1 MAHVAF
7 HVLIVEDD
15 QSAAELARM
24 FLQSQGHR
32 VEVVNSGRAA
42 LTRLSTTP
50 VPDVVLLD
58 VVMPELSG
66 IETLRHYRQAGG
78 AVPVVMVSGL
88 DEPQTVV
95 GAMRVGASDWVT
107 KPLNREDLI
116 ETLERVIER
125 NPVRASTST
134 SVITQ
139 AGTPA
144 RGLGVSQAMRR
155 IEALLDR
162 VADADVPILITGES
176 GVGKDVIARELHAR
190 SNRRERVF
198 VKINCAALPENLL
211 ESELCGYERGAFTGA
226 QRAKPGQFELAHGG
240 TLFLDEIG
248 EMPAPL
254 QAKLLQALQ
263 DGEFYRVGG
272 QKKVR
277 VDVRVIVATNV
288 NLEKAI
294 ADGRFREDLYY
305 RLNVVQV
312 RVPPL
317 RERREDIPI
326 LLNAFIERY
335 GRRYGR
341 SAADVPPEVVQRF
354 LAYDW
359 PGNVR
364 ELENLV
370 RRLMVLRDP
379 SYVYAE
385 MRSGKAPLDMAA
397 EIPPPAPAYATP
409 QPPALV
415 TAAPATVAPI
425 LPPVASAARS
435 ARSAPPMIAAP
446 RYLAPDLPM
455 SAVDASARRP
465 YADEALSRATPPPY
479 MRGGTYPFGGYASG
493 AAGRPLGEVVAE
505 EFALAGE
512 NGKVDLKALGRK
524 AAEIAEREAIVAMLA
539 RTGGSK
545 REAAGRLGISY
556 KAILYK
562 IREFGIGRPRASRK
576 AIVESPLPA
585 ETSPLV
591 GLDEDLDEEFG
602 EEEVSA
608 R

>member
-1 MAHVAF
+1 MSHVSL

-15 QSAAELARM
+15 EPAAELVRM
-24 FLQSQGHR
+24 FLHSQGHR
-32 VEVVNSGRAA
+32 VEVVTGGRAA
-42 LTRLSTTP
+42 VARLAASP
-50 VPDVVLLD
+50 LPDVVLLD
-58 VVMPELSG
+58 MVMPEMSG
-66 IETLRHYRQAGG
+66 IETLRRYRAAGG
-78 AVPVVMVSGL
+78 TVPVIMVSGL
-88 DEPQTVV
+88 DEPQAVV
-95 GAMRVGASDWVT
+95 GAMRAGANDWVT
-107 KPLNREDLI
+107 KPLNSEDL
-116 ETLERVIER
+116 LERLDRVVEQ

-134 SVITQ
+134 SVLTQ
-139 AGTPA
+139 VGAPTRA
-144 RGLGVSQAMRR
+144 LGVSPAMRR
-155 IEALLDR
+155 IESLLDR

-176 GVGKDVIARELHAR
+176 GVGKDVVARELHAR

-211 ESELCGYERGAFTGA
+211 ESELFGYERGAFTGA
-226 QRAKPGQFELAHGG
+226 QRAKPGQFELADGG

-272 QKKVR
+272 QKKVK

-294 ADGRFREDLYY
+294 AEGRFREDLYY

-317 RERREDIPI
+317 RERREDIPS
-326 LLNAFIERY
+326 LLQIFIERY

-341 SAADVPPEVVQRF
+341 SGADVPAEVVQRF

-385 MRSGKAPLDMAA
+385 MRPGKAPLDMAA
-397 EIPPPAPAYATP
+397 EVAPSPPPFIAAPPPPPLPVAPLPVTRIATPYDAPPLAASSAHAGPHAPFSDEGAAPRPPAPTF
-409 QPPALV
+409 V
-415 TAAPATVAPI
+415 
-425 LPPVASAARS
+425 
-435 ARSAPPMIAAP
+435 
-446 RYLAPDLPM
+446 
-455 SAVDASARRP
+455 
-465 YADEALSRATPPPY
+465 
-479 MRGGTYPFGGYASG
+479 RGGSYPFGGYASG
-493 AAGRPLGEVVAE
+493 QAARPLGEMVAE
-505 EFALAGE
+505 EFAQAGAD
-512 NGKVDLKALGRK
+512 GKVDLKALGRK

-545 REAAGRLGISY
+545 REAAVRLGISY

-562 IREFGIGRPRASRK
+562 IREFGIGRPRTPRK
-576 AIVESPLPA
+576 AVVESPLPA
-585 ETSPLV
+585 ESSALV
-591 GLDEDLDEEFG
+591 ALDDDLDDEFG